1 MSQLPRLPISCVC
14 GPLGALLMI
23 PVGVAWSQTPT
34 PTPPAAH
41 ATPSLVDAAKAARAA
56 RGDNGAVGTKTPIVI
71 TNENLAD
78 YASKS
83 SLATGDSGGSGGSSK
98 PVTAGSGPNG
108 QSSSDEDA
116 ATAQKRDYWQRR
128 YKQQAEH
135 VEAIRRE
142 IESLDREIPKL
153 WSDFYS
159 RDDPFYRDG
168 VIKPKLDQALARREA
183 LESQLAEGE
192 SRLPQIVESARQD
205 GALPGWF
212 RGIEIRTPPT
222 TPTPDPSHLETA
234 PVSDPDTLNRSGDG

>member
-1 MSQLPRLPISCVC
+1 MSQLLRCVC
-14 GPLGALLMI
+14 GPLGALLVI

-41 ATPSLVDAAKAARAA
+41 GTPSLVDAAKAARAA
-56 RGDNGAVGTKTPIVI
+56 RGDTGAVGTKTPIVI
-71 TNENLAD
+71 TNENLND

-83 SLATGDSGGSGGSSK
+83 SLATGDSGGSSK
-98 PVTAGSGPNG
+98 PITTGSGSNG
-108 QSSSDEDA
+108 QSSSEEDA

-128 YKQQAEH
+128 YKQQAEQ
-135 VEAIRRE
+135 VEAIRHE
-142 IESLDREIPKL
+142 IESLDREIPAL

-168 VIKPKLDQALARREA
+168 VIKPRLDQALARREA

-192 SRLPQIVESARQD
+192 TRLPQIAEAARQD

-222 TPTPDPSHLETA
+222 TPTPDPSHISTA
-234 PVSDPDTLNRSGDG
+234 PVSNPDTLNRSGDG